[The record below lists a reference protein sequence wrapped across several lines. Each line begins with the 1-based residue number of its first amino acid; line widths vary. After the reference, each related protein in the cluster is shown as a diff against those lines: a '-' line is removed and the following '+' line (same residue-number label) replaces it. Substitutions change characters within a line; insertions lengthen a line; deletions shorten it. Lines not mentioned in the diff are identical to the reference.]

1 MSASIHNKDNAE
13 GVRERARRNAE
24 REVQPCSVT
33 IDTVSPAIE
42 RIEATLPHVTY
53 ANKLW
58 VFFGIFLVS
67 YAYGLDSILRYSY
80 QPIAVSSLGDHSLL
94 ATVSVVRAVIGA
106 AAQVNMFQLA
116 LYYHELTRP
125 R

>member
-1 MSASIHNKDNAE
+1 MSAPIYNKDNVE
-13 GVRERARRNAE
+13 GVRERARRIAE
-24 REVQPCSVT
+24 HEVQPCSVA
-33 IDTVSPAIE
+33 IDTVSPAVD
-42 RIEATLPHVTY
+42 RIEATLAHITY

-67 YAYGLDSILRYSY
+67 YSYGLDSILRYSY

-106 AAQVNMFQLA
+106 AAQV
-116 LYYHELTRP
+116 HSSRP
-125 R
+125 HRLLVS

>member
-1 MSASIHNKDNAE
+1 MSAPIYRKDDLD
-13 GVRERARRNAE
+13 GIRERARRNAE

-42 RIEATLPHVTY
+42 RIEATLPHITY
-53 ANKLW
+53 ANKLR

-106 AAQVNMFQLA
+106 AAQVNISR
-116 LYYHELTRP
+116 LT
-125 R
+125 